1 MRARSWTS
9 ERPCLHR
16 KESSS
21 TWRASRRSPTHERRW
36 RHVDWIKSGSWMD
49 FFCLSETESISST
62 RTGASGG
69 ASDEPRNK
77 RPFKAPIEWI
87 RGEGGVRCFKSQV
100 KKDVLRM
107 AKDVVQDA
115 AEKSKSNDW
124 CPKCKT
130 SGNCLAQAT
139 RGGACLTF

>member
-1 MRARSWTS
+1 
-9 ERPCLHR
+9 
-16 KESSS
+16 
-21 TWRASRRSPTHERRW
+21 
-36 RHVDWIKSGSWMD
+36 MD

-77 RPFKAPIEWI
+77 
-87 RGEGGVRCFKSQV
+87 SQSPYRMNKGRRRRSFDV
-100 KKDVLRM
+100 SNLKEDVLRM

-124 CPKCKT
+124 CPKCKV
-130 SGNCLAQAT
+130 
-139 RGGACLTF
+139 